1 MNLILRLLRLDVAGI
16 NKTDLAIFSSR
27 GRMKRVIPK
36 PFLTA
41 CTSLPVSLIF
51 KSSRQMKDGYGSVSQ
66 SVSTDWSG
74 TDRLH
79 FHLALSF
86 SFVPRTCYSHSFYYY
101 NCTRRNLN
109 LVKILFFLS
118 FLQGC
123 TKSAEEN

>member
-27 GRMKRVIPK
+27 ERMKRVIPK
-36 PFLTA
+36 PSLTA

-51 KSSRQMKDGYGSVSQ
+51 KSLRQMKDGYGSVSQ

-86 SFVPRTCYSHSFYYY
+86 SFVPPTCYSHSFYYY

-109 LVKILFFLS
+109 LVKMLFFLS

-123 TKSAEEN
+123 TKSVEEN

>member
-109 LVKILFFLS
+109 LVKMLFFLS

>member
-27 GRMKRVIPK
+27 ERMKRVIPK
-36 PFLTA
+36 PSLTA

-86 SFVPRTCYSHSFYYY
+86 SFVPRTCYSHHFYYY
-101 NCTRRNLN
+101 NYKRRNLN
-109 LVKILFFLS
+109 FGKGAFLS
-118 FLQGC
+118 LFSPRLYKIC
-123 TKSAEEN
+123 